1 MPVPETAKPAI
12 PYPGNKTDQSAQKN
26 SRPPSRLLQRTTHPF
41 LFFFSAHL
49 LPAVSEIPKG
59 PAGRHHPAAMPLR
72 PWRARQTS
80 RIRRRRARSSSS
92 ALTMRVRGA
101 AGMEAHHGAI
111 HGALLLIPSGALRG
125 EHGGLSSRRRGRAD
139 AGEAPHLA
147 VHLVRD
153 GTVEDLLAQLP
164 EDGAG
169 KPGVAAGRVLRADA
183 LAAQLVR
190 EVLEPALCA
199 EIVEDR
205 GRLAADGAAHDELVG
220 VPPQE
225 LDVQQPREEY
235 VDQRAVLLL
244 VCGQL
249 AAPQHFD

>member
-1 MPVPETAKPAI
+1 
-12 PYPGNKTDQSAQKN
+12 
-26 SRPPSRLLQRTTHPF
+26 
-41 LFFFSAHL
+41 
-49 LPAVSEIPKG
+49 
-59 PAGRHHPAAMPLR
+59 
-72 PWRARQTS
+72 
-80 RIRRRRARSSSS
+80 
-92 ALTMRVRGA
+92 MRVRGA

-111 HGALLLIPSGALRG
+111 HGTLLLIPSGALRG
-125 EHGGLSSRRRGRAD
+125 EHGGLSSCRRGRAD

-153 GTVEDLLAQLP
+153 GAVEDLLAQLP

-169 KPGVAAGRVLRADA
+169 QPGVAASRVLRADA
-183 LAAQLVR
+183 VAAQLVR

-205 GRLAADGAAHDELVG
+205 GRLAADGAAHDEFVG

-235 VDQRAVLLL
+235 VD
-244 VCGQL
+244 
-249 AAPQHFD
+249 